1 MDEFSIII
9 TPDAEKDLN
18 ELDDYITFT
27 LKAPDVAVSYIK
39 EIKEKLLTL
48 RNNPKRYHLVDD
60 EPWHTRGVRR
70 MNIKGHAAF
79 YNVLDKYGEVY
90 IQNIIYQKRDINRVL
105 MEFYRFPTENQ

>member
-1 MDEFSIII
+1 MDEFSVII

-18 ELDDYITFT
+18 ELDDYITFS
-27 LKAPDVAVSYIK
+27 LNAPDVAVSYIR

-70 MNIKGHAAF
+70 MKLKGMLHSISF
-79 YNVLDKYGEVY
+79 WISMVKFIFKTSFIRKEISTG
-90 IQNIIYQKRDINRVL
+90 
-105 MEFYRFPTENQ
+105 F